1 MTNNLY
7 KNVLLKKYQLHY
19 TAYVPYPSDMIPVWF
34 GAMGVMI
41 GFIFVVWVS
50 KVHQK
55 ESGYARSV
63 PQEKIF
69 DLDLTH
75 MHTSVNVIDIDSRSI
90 ST

>member
-1 MTNNLY
+1 
-7 KNVLLKKYQLHY
+7 
-19 TAYVPYPSDMIPVWF
+19 MIPVWF

-75 MHTSVNVIDIDSRSI
+75 MHTSVNVIDIDYPYPHNNYYLAICCCYVIYIYLSI
-90 ST
+90 LQF